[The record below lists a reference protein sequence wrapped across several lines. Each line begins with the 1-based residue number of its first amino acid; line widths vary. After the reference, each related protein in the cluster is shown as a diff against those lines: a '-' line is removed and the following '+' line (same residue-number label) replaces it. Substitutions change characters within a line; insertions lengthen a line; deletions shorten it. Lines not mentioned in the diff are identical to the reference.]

1 MRVED
6 EGRQASERGLLS
18 LWFSFDL
25 PVDRRT
31 YFWNGLG
38 LMVLKYTVDAAVLL
52 HFTGRTWSPWDYFIP
67 LWKVREQLTASGP
80 AWLMPAIVLFSLP
93 FLWIGVSMS
102 ARRAVD
108 AGGSAWISLLFFLPV
123 VNLFLMGALALL
135 PSKPRVFQETVD
147 QRLQSAMLGVAVVVA
162 DTVLTMLVA
171 IYLRRTYSTGL
182 FLGLPFTLG
191 YITGH
196 TYARRVPDSAGGTV
210 GLALAAVTVGGGA
223 VTLFALEGLICTAM
237 ALPLAWGIAIP
248 GALLGR
254 AVATG
259 AFKPQPGI
267 GAAALFIPL
276 LVAVEPRQAPA
287 PREIVTVVE
296 IAAPP
301 DVVWK
306 NVVTFPELA
315 PPTEWMFRLGL
326 AAPVAARI
334 EGSGVGAVRY
344 CDFTTGSFRE
354 PITAWEEGRLLA
366 FDIVEQAPPMRELS
380 PYGDIQPPHLN
391 GYFRATHGE
400 FRLTP
405 LEGGRTRL
413 VGTTRYQIDMGPQ
426 WYWILFADQIVE
438 TIHQRV
444 LRHIQQL
451 SEKR

>member
-1 MRVED
+1 MFR
-6 EGRQASERGLLS
+6 

-38 LMVLKYTVDAAVLL
+38 LMAFKYAVDAAVLRQ
-52 HFTGRTWSPWDYFIP
+52 FTGRTWTPWDYFVP
-67 LWKVREQLTASGP
+67 LWKVREQLTANGP
-80 AWLMPAIVLFSLP
+80 AWLMPALVLFSLP

-108 AGGSAWISLLFFLPV
+108 AGGSAWIALLFFLPV
-123 VNLFLMGALALL
+123 VNLFLMATLALL
-135 PSKPRVFQETVD
+135 PSQARASSETVD
-147 QRLQSAMLGVAVVVA
+147 QRLQSAMLGVALVVA
-162 DTVLTMLVA
+162 DTILTMLVA
-171 IYLRRTYSTGL
+171 IYFRHTYSTGL
-182 FLGLPFTLG
+182 FLGLPFSLG

-196 TYARRVPDSAGGTV
+196 TYARRAPDSAGGTV
-210 GLALAAVTVGGGA
+210 GLALAAVTVAGGA
-223 VTLFALEGLICTAM
+223 VILFALEGLICTVM
-237 ALPLAWGIAIP
+237 ALPLAWAIAVP

-259 AFKPQPGI
+259 MFKRVQPGI
-267 GAAALFIPL
+267 GTAALVIPL
-276 LVAVEPRQAPA
+276 LVAVEPRPTTL
-287 PREIVTVVE
+287 PREVVTVVE

-301 DVVWK
+301 DAVWK

-315 PPTEWMFRLGL
+315 SPTELMFRLGF
-326 AAPVAARI
+326 AAPIGARI
-334 EGSGVGAVRY
+334 EGTGVGAIRY

-400 FRLTP
+400 FRLIP
-405 LEGGRTRL
+405 LAGGRTRL
-413 VGTTRYQIDMGPQ
+413 VGTTRYQLDMGPQ
-426 WYWILFADQIVE
+426 WYWALFADQIVE
-438 TIHQRV
+438 TIHERV
-444 LRHIQQL
+444 LRHVQQL
-451 SEKR
+451 SEGFSSPSPVRERGQG